1 MGFQNNNSHNSNRPR
16 FNSQNGNKYHG
27 GNGNRHNQNNNS
39 NKVFTHFATA
49 PYNFVS
55 YDNQNLLGPSSDK
68 ELYSGTIE
76 CSLKALTPL
85 LVASSTEKTD
95 KLVLSKL
102 FLYKPLFD
110 LCIQKDA
117 KQNHFYKFLLDSLQ
131 LK

>member
-1 MGFQNNNSHNSNRPR
+1 MRRENSMGFQNNNSHNSNRPR

-76 CSLKALTPL
+76 
-85 LVASSTEKTD
+85 
-95 KLVLSKL
+95 
-102 FLYKPLFD
+102 
-110 LCIQKDA
+110 
-117 KQNHFYKFLLDSLQ
+117 
-131 LK
+131 